1 MHAWPSTTSAPVAG
15 LSVGRGSL
23 SLTCLLLAG
32 PHLCSVCVSSF
43 GMMSLHGDLAH
54 TDRLALSLGHFSRG
68 RSVVDPQE
76 VLWQLALQSG
86 CQGGSSGPPFA
97 SNRAPAHFSSV
108 VLAGPCAS
116 IRKASNDS
124 SRITAQ

>member
-1 MHAWPSTTSAPVAG
+1 MHSWPSTTSAPVAG
-15 LSVGRGSL
+15 LSVGRGSM

-43 GMMSLHGDLAH
+43 GMMSFHGDLAH
-54 TDRLALSLGHFSRG
+54 TDRWSVWLIPKKCCGSLLCSQGARVAAAAH
-68 RSVVDPQE
+68 
-76 VLWQLALQSG
+76 LLQAIERLLTFHPS
-86 CQGGSSGPPFA
+86 
-97 SNRAPAHFSSV
+97 

-124 SRITAQ
+124 SRIT